1 MDTEQTKA
9 RATTLLA
16 VVPQGKQEIVGRSPL
31 ASLPE
36 ESRTA
41 LLDLGTVER
50 LPRRHAV
57 AIQGESPRVFL
68 LIGEGRVKLER
79 RRGERSLSLGHR
91 GPGQMVG
98 EPALAGAPLATES
111 ATVVDDAVALSI
123 PIGSIRARLADDAPL
138 RRALTAAILE
148 EHRAAEQ
155 RLCGLL
161 LHGVEARLA
170 AFLLEAAGRWGQAVT
185 MGDPQRVPQTPP
197 VTMGD
202 LQRVPQPPPVTVGDP
217 QRGPAVTMEPAADHD
232 GAASGPK
239 PRGPE
244 VITAPFT
251 HAEIAHLIGSTRET
265 VTLVLGKLKREG
277 LLAFDHRHVVLLDHA
292 RLERRSAG
300 LDV

>member
-1 MDTEQTKA
+1 
-9 RATTLLA
+9 
-16 VVPQGKQEIVGRSPL
+16 
-31 ASLPE
+31 
-36 ESRTA
+36 
-41 LLDLGTVER
+41 
-50 LPRRHAV
+50 
-57 AIQGESPRVFL
+57 
-68 LIGEGRVKLER
+68 
-79 RRGERSLSLGHR
+79 
-91 GPGQMVG
+91 MVG
-98 EPALAGAPLATES
+98 EAALAGAPLATES

-123 PIGSIRARLADDAPL
+123 PIGAIRARLADDAPL

-148 EHRAAEQ
+148 EQRAAEQ

-170 AFLLEAAGRWGQAVT
+170 AFLLEAAGRWGRVVT
-185 MGDPQRVPQTPP
+185 MGTS
-197 VTMGD
+197 
-202 LQRVPQPPPVTVGDP
+202 
-217 QRGPAVTMEPAADHD
+217 PAEPAADHD
-232 GAASGPK
+232 GAASGPE